1 MERPSWSP
9 WILSEVLTKPS
20 LNDAITNT
28 AESVNAFLRSV
39 LPDSTG
45 PEGRLHE
52 AMRYGTL
59 GGGKRLRPFLVVE
72 AARLLGGDPRG
83 ALRAGAAVELV
94 HSYSLIHDDLPAM
107 DDDDLRRG
115 QPSCHVAFDQATAIL
130 AGDALLTLAFEVLTD
145 PETHDDATVRCDLVG
160 GLARAAGGVG
170 MVGGQM
176 IDLASENM
184 TSDAALVSR
193 LERMKTGALIAYC
206 CEAGA
211 IIAEAP
217 AEIREKLCEFGFELG
232 LAFQIVDDRLDVE
245 GDEAALGKSVGK
257 DEAAGKATFVSTLGA
272 DGARREALALV
283 DRAAARL
290 QPFGAAAEP
299 LRAFCDYVLNRR
311 S

>member
-1 MERPSWSP
+1 M
-9 WILSEVLTKPS
+9 SEVLTKPS
-20 LNDAITNT
+20 LDEAITAT
-28 AESVNAFLRSV
+28 AEAVDDFLESV
-39 LPDSTG
+39 LPDPSG

-72 AARLLGGDPRG
+72 TARLFGVDQRR
-83 ALRAGAAVELV
+83 ALRAGAAIELV

-115 QPSCHVAFDQATAIL
+115 QPSCHVAFDVATAIL
-130 AGDALLTLAFEVLTD
+130 AGDALLTLAVEVLAGA
-145 PETHDDATVRCDLVG
+145 ETHSDAAVRCDLVA
-160 GLARAAGGVG
+160 GLARAAGALG

-184 TSDAALVSR
+184 AADAPLISR
-193 LERMKTGALIAYC
+193 LERMKTGALIAFS

-211 IIAEAP
+211 ILAAASAEHRDAL
-217 AEIREKLCEFGFELG
+217 REFGFELG
-232 LAFQIVDDRLDVE
+232 LAFQIVDDLLDVE
-245 GDEAALGKSVGK
+245 GDEAALGKAVGK
-257 DEAAGKATFVSTLGA
+257 DQAAGKATFVSTSGV

-283 DRAAARL
+283 DRAASRL
-290 QPFGAAAEP
+290 GSFGPAAEP